1 MDNKYWIYATVVDG
15 SVLMPTEGFLELS
28 IGNMVKYIPFSI
40 IPHTEVFP
48 VDDDGPANCFI
59 TPVTYGAY
67 SFDATVI
74 GNGTDGIVEE
84 TRVRRIGSKEL
95 GEDIDMFH
103 FKNTYGEDISV
114 SKNVG
119 IFHR

>member
-1 MDNKYWIYATVVDG
+1 
-15 SVLMPTEGFLELS
+15 
-28 IGNMVKYIPFSI
+28 MV
-40 IPHTEVFP
+40 
-48 VDDDGPANCFI
+48 PANCFI

-103 FKNTYGEDISV
+103 FKTHTVRIYQSQ
-114 SKNVG
+114 KM
-119 IFHR
+119 